1 MLRQPIPASALQ
13 QRKKSDGTAK
23 AFTQNS
29 TRRAYAGR
37 LARVER
43 LHGAFVAAGWRKR
56 NTKTRE

>member
-1 MLRQPIPASALQ
+1 LQ